1 MVLIFCADNDVVSI
15 WMLRS
20 FVLTCAFCFLS
31 LSSYF
36 VLTPAD
42 LDEWALDPEAF
53 HHEQDLIQCKEKLRP
68 CAESLYLALFESHR
82 ELLAP
87 VVVEILKQAL
97 EGCPPAAPGAD
108 VIITPALLLKEAA
121 YNAVGAA
128 NYDLHDYIDLKS
140 WLVNLKAHLPLQRQV
155 GVDLTKTIHR

>member
-1 MVLIFCADNDVVSI
+1 MVLIFCAGNDVMSI
-15 WMLRS
+15 WMLCS

-82 ELLAP
+82 EVLYSCSCNVFYP
-87 VVVEILKQAL
+87 
-97 EGCPPAAPGAD
+97 
-108 VIITPALLLKEAA
+108 
-121 YNAVGAA
+121 
-128 NYDLHDYIDLKS
+128 
-140 WLVNLKAHLPLQRQV
+140 LPL
-155 GVDLTKTIHR
+155 

>member
-1 MVLIFCADNDVVSI
+1 MVLIFCANNDVMSI
-15 WMLRS
+15 WMLCS

-82 ELLAP
+82 EVLYSYS
-87 VVVEILKQAL
+87 
-97 EGCPPAAPGAD
+97 
-108 VIITPALLLKEAA
+108 
-121 YNAVGAA
+121 YNVF
-128 NYDLHDYIDLKS
+128 YP
-140 WLVNLKAHLPLQRQV
+140 LPL
-155 GVDLTKTIHR
+155 

>member
-1 MVLIFCADNDVVSI
+1 MFHGFDICADNDVMSV
-15 WMLRS
+15 WMFCS
-20 FVLTCAFCFLS
+20 VVLTCAFCFLS

-82 ELLAP
+82 EVLYP
-87 VVVEILKQAL
+87 YSCNVFY
-97 EGCPPAAPGAD
+97 P
-108 VIITPALLLKEAA
+108 
-121 YNAVGAA
+121 
-128 NYDLHDYIDLKS
+128 
-140 WLVNLKAHLPLQRQV
+140 LPL
-155 GVDLTKTIHR
+155 